1 MPSVESTAIFRRN
14 WSLYDLI
21 AEHNYMHHREIYGTI
36 AERLA
41 RCKPSNE
48 YRVLDLGCGNA
59 RFLSACLKRTPPA
72 SYDGVDMSEAA
83 LAEARDHLAALAGP
97 VRLHHG
103 DLLEFAEATTERWD
117 LVFTGYALHHL
128 SSAEKARFFRAVARG
143 LTEAGWLLMVD
154 VVREENQS
162 RAEYLE
168 AYLRLMREEWTRIP
182 RAELESACEH
192 VGTHDYPETVSSL
205 DRMAGDAG
213 LRGRRTLNR
222 HGAHLSVLYAR
233 APLPDGGC

>member
-1 MPSVESTAIFRRN
+1 MPSIESTAIFRRN

-36 AERLA
+36 AELLA
-41 RCKPSNE
+41 RCQPPNE

-59 RFLSACLKRTPPA
+59 RFLSACLTKTPPA
-72 SYDGVDMSEAA
+72 RYDGVDMSEAA
-83 LAEARDHLAALAGP
+83 LTEARDYLAVLAGP
-97 VRLHHG
+97 VALHHG
-103 DLLEFAEATTERWD
+103 DLLEFAESTTERWD

-128 SSAEKARFFRAVARG
+128 SADEKRRFFRAVARC
-143 LTEAGWLLMVD
+143 LTENGWLLMVD

-168 AYLRLMREEWTRIP
+168 GYLRLMREQWTEIP

-192 VGTHDYPETVSSL
+192 VGTYDYPETVLSL

-213 LRGRRTLNR
+213 LRGRLILNR
-222 HGAHLSVLYAR
+222 HGAHLAALYAR
-233 APLPDGGC
+233 APLSDGGC